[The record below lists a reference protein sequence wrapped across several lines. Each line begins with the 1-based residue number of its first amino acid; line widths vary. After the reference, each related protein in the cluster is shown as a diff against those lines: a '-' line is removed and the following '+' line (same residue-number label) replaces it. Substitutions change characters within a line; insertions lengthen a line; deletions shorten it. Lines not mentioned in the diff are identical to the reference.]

1 MDWDINIDAQFHSTR
16 LPTKSLQT
24 GIKPTSSPH
33 HKRRPPRRCSTSTNR
48 CHAGL
53 PPQSAA
59 KLSSH
64 HDTMPLSS
72 SDHVHTIVDLPN
84 PGQALTGVRR
94 GPHRT
99 TPKEPPPCHAS
110 HRGSTTAPCT
120 PNKRSAAP
128 DPRSPRQIKNVGGS
142 LHPPPHTTPRTHHLK
157 AHRAS
162 PLPPLES
169 PRIWVCVGI
178 LNHQLV
184 NLVLCTSNPDG
195 AQDDTKIILVRAE
208 RPHI

>member
-1 MDWDINIDAQFHSTR
+1 MFYVNQP
-16 LPTKSLQT
+16 LPCRTAAA
-24 GIKPTSSPH
+24 I
-33 HKRRPPRRCSTSTNR
+33 RC
-48 CHAGL
+48 
-53 PPQSAA
+53 

-84 PGQALTGVRR
+84 PGQALAGVRR

-195 AQDDTKIILVRAE
+195 AQDDTKIILVRAK